1 MANRWDETWHR
12 LREWTNG
19 QAPSER
25 LAAQILLHEGYE
37 NLDPSHPLG
46 GKDGKKDALCKKDGQ
61 KWIMA
66 VYFPRGQKY
75 FDDIKNKFLS
85 DLEGIKTNNADA
97 LAFVT
102 NQELRLSERQK
113 LHESAGNSP
122 IELFH
127 LERITVILDQPEMHG
142 VRNQFLQIDLTEEE
156 KAISTQ
162 YLLSLDI
169 QRDCKLLQ
177 ELLAHNE
184 QSYLSEKWQS
194 CFRENRGTWQ
204 DVPSR
209 ILLAQNISGEITQH
223 IQDFY
228 ERLDNIEEKCKDLLT
243 LKSKAQPLEA
253 KPKYGNGVLSF
264 GTMYPPA
271 WAEKYITEQD
281 AIALLA
287 SKKINAMK
295 LKNLKEAIRTALDS
309 GSQIVGQLSS
319 R

>member
-19 QAPSER
+19 QGPSER

-46 GKDGKKDALCKKDGQ
+46 GKDGKKDALCSKDDQ

-66 VYFPRGQKY
+66 VYFPRGQKD

-85 DLEGIKTNNADA
+85 DLEGIKANNADA

-113 LHESAGNSP
+113 LRESAGNLP
-122 IELFH
+122 VELFH
-127 LERITVILDQPEMHG
+127 LERITLILDQPEMHS

-156 KAISTQ
+156 KAASTQ
-162 YLLSLDI
+162 YLLRLDI
-169 QRDCKLLQ
+169 QQDCKLLQ
-177 ELLAHNE
+177 ELLVHNE

-194 CFRENRGTWQ
+194 CFRENRGMWQ

-209 ILLAQNISGEITQH
+209 ILLAQSIGGEITRN

-228 ERLDNIEEKCKDLLT
+228 EKLDSIEEKCKDLLV

-253 KPKYGNGVLSF
+253 KSKYGNGVLSF
-264 GTMYPPA
+264 GTMHPPV
-271 WAEKYITEQD
+271 WAEKYVTEQD
-281 AIALLA
+281 VRALLT

-295 LKNLKEAIRTALDS
+295 LKNLKDAIQTSLDS
-309 GSQIVGQLSS
+309 GNQIVDQLTS